1 MSRRI
6 VTDVLTKEQRSYCM
20 SRIRGRDTKPEL
32 LLRHILWKKGIQ
44 YRLKSKLTGK
54 PDLIFPSA
62 RVVVFVDG
70 CQWHCCPDHWVRP
83 KSNTDFWDAKFERNR
98 NRDINVNQL
107 LNDQGWKVLRFW
119 EHQVKA
125 NSSKAA
131 ATVFRAVTAK
141 R

>member
-1 MSRRI
+1 
-6 VTDVLTKEQRSYCM
+6 M

-32 LLRHILWKKGIQ
+32 LLRHILWKRGLR

-70 CQWHCCPDHWVRP
+70 CQWHCCPDHWARP

-98 NRDINVNQL
+98 NRDIKVNQL
-107 LNDQGWKVLRFW
+107 LNDEGWKVLRLW

-125 NSSKAA
+125 DPSKAA
-131 ATVFRAVTAK
+131 ASVFRAVTRK
-141 R
+141 RVTIKSN